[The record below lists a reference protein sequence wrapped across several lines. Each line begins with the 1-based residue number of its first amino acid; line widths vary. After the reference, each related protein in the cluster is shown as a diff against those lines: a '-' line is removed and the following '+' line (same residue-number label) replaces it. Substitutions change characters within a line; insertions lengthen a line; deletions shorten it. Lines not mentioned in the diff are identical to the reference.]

1 MLNHNVAF
9 SWCFYP
15 FYLLPLPFL
24 LQTVIII
31 IYSCCRGLPVGRKGQ
46 KKEKDPFRE
55 AFGRVKDMRSVLPG
69 IPVLALTASVQ
80 VTERAKLMKT
90 CGMHKPVTVDVSPN
104 KENIAFNF
112 ISIPNE
118 KDAVTHLKWI
128 ADMVVEKGKECPQT
142 IVFCNTFNDISAVL
156 SYLLLVLKDK
166 AFTEGPNGKKA
177 PLLSVYHAKT
187 WEAQKMAIEE
197 DFKSDGLKR
206 VVIATC
212 ALGMGIN
219 FPKVQYVVQYGPPTS
234 IVDLMQQAG
243 RGGRDGRQAHCITYF
258 TKRQLSRCGK
268 EVKSVVKTDKC
279 QREALYSHFS
289 DSISCLSP
297 GHLCCSNCRKQC
309 ECSTSESKACDGNS
323 EVFLVVADNHEEHT
337 EQGTSQG
344 KTRNLT
350 ATDKTDLRLALLE
363 MQSELSTR
371 SGSFFDSVSSHGFTE
386 RLVDDIVKA
395 SSNIFS
401 FEYLQQNFSIYST
414 QHAMDVLEIFQ
425 ELFEDIPDFAQQM
438 EVLGLLNSEVT
449 QAEKHIQTMEL
460 SSWESEHFS
469 DDSDELNFEL
479 PEFDIHF

>member
-1 MLNHNVAF
+1 MAF

-31 IYSCCRGLPVGRKGQ
+31 IYSCCRGLPVGRKGR

-297 GHLCCSNCRKQC
+297 GHLCCSPQSPLFSRRPLVFVPLASARGAWNRLTLYVHLYFRAVCVIQPTSKQC
-309 ECSTSESKACDGNS
+309 
-323 EVFLVVADNHEEHT
+323 FLFLFRQGVV
-337 EQGTSQG
+337 
-344 KTRNLT
+344 
-350 ATDKTDLRLALLE
+350 
-363 MQSELSTR
+363 
-371 SGSFFDSVSSHGFTE
+371 
-386 RLVDDIVKA
+386 
-395 SSNIFS
+395 
-401 FEYLQQNFSIYST
+401 
-414 QHAMDVLEIFQ
+414 
-425 ELFEDIPDFAQQM
+425 LF
-438 EVLGLLNSEVT
+438 LLNRGAKSKFTGDIKYEVPFQCQKKSST
-449 QAEKHIQTMEL
+449 FLILHLEGVQA
-460 SSWESEHFS
+460 
-469 DDSDELNFEL
+469 
-479 PEFDIHF
+479 P